1 MIKIIVIKKISSIF
15 TTCYYQFIFHH
26 LI

>member
-1 MIKIIVIKKISSIF
+1 MIKLFVTKKGCSIF
-15 TTCYYQFIFHH
+15 TTCYYQLIFHH